1 MNIWAVAN
9 SAFLLEKKFLVWSDA
24 HVSLV
29 VQAVEESLD
38 NYSKYP
44 EGMEHLM
51 RFDDLIMGRRL
62 DQALRVA
69 SPWCNTFSSPSK
81 WEIYIEYLENL
92 ELYLGSLYSGVI
104 FKVDRL
110 G

>member
-1 MNIWAVAN
+1 M
-9 SAFLLEKKFLVWSDA
+9 
-24 HVSLV
+24 SLV

-38 NYSKYP
+38 NYSKYL

-51 RFDDLIMGRRL
+51 RLDDLIMGRRPE
-62 DQALRVA
+62 QALRAA

-92 ELYLGSLYSGVI
+92 ELNLGSLDSRVT
-104 FKVDRL
+104 FEVDWL